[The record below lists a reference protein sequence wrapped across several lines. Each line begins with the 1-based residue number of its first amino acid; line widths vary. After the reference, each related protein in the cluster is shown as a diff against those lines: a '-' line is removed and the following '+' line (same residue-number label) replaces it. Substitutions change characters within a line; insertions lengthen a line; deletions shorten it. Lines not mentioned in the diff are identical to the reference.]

1 MIDESKSF
9 EEQIKLLKK
18 NDYLYE
24 FWHMSY
30 YDDKKLNLK
39 VFNLKFAYIL
49 NVNDKKL
56 FEEVFG
62 HTSATLVDKLIN
74 TIHQEENQIIT
85 KDTKKNKD
93 KLYEKDDFNNFVTQP
108 RCKRIDLIH
117 SFKIILEFNEI
128 IQLDLI

>member
-1 MIDESKSF
+1 
-9 EEQIKLLKK
+9 
-18 NDYLYE
+18 
-24 FWHMSY
+24 MSY
-30 YDDKKLNLK
+30 CDDKKLNLK
-39 VFNLKFAYIL
+39 VSKLKFAYIL
-49 NVNDKKL
+49 NVIDKKL

-62 HTSATLVDKLIN
+62 HTSVTLVDKLIN
-74 TIHQEENQIIT
+74 TTNKEENQIIT

-93 KLYEKDDFNNFVTQP
+93 KLNEKDDFNNFVIQP